1 MIYEEVDNNDNI
13 GSVSFSVSRVVAPS
27 LQL

>member
-1 MIYEEVDNNDNI
+1 MIYEEIDNNDNI
-13 GSVSFSVSRVVAPS
+13 GNVSFSVSRVVAPS